1 MDFLDSIR
9 GAVLKQMEE
18 EAVNIFSSVRDFR
31 EFITTTHPAVD
42 ICVTLRMCCLHVERL
57 EGTNATRVVLVDG
70 RRCVEVNTAL
80 KAVDDCIGYQ
90 DKRDVVQVTVWDS
103 KMSNAFAGDSNIVF
117 HVGAM
122 YVLHQVEYVGL
133 YDGIAKGSI
142 QYEYGNLDK
151 IREIAPP
158 LKKRTSW

>member
-9 GAVLKQMEE
+9 GAVLRQKEE
-18 EAVNIFSSVRDFR
+18 EAANLFSSVRDFR
-31 EFITTTHPAVD
+31 EFITRTRPAVD
-42 ICVTLRMCCLHVERL
+42 ICVPLRMCCLHVERL
-57 EGTNATRVVLVDG
+57 KGTNATRVVLVDG

-80 KAVDDCIGYQ
+80 NAVDG
-90 DKRDVVQVTVWDS
+90 S
-103 KMSNAFAGDSNIVF
+103 
-117 HVGAM
+117 M

-158 LKKRTSW
+158 LKKRTYW